1 MIRVNGQEEVWEEN
15 LTIQDYISRH
25 GYRTNHIAVEKNGNI
40 VPKREYAD
48 TVIADGDQIEVV
60 SFVGGG

>member
-25 GYRTNHIAVEKNGNI
+25 GYRTNRIAVEKNGNI

-48 TVIADGDQIEVV
+48 TVIADGDQI
-60 SFVGGG
+60 

>member
-25 GYRTNHIAVEKNGNI
+25 GYRTKRIAVEKNGNI